1 MELVTLIKAGTPV
14 LVLGMLIFLERI
26 HTIIIVIQEDVSEIK
41 KGITWKETCRE
52 RHEDVDRRLANLERN
67 SGLNG
72 NR

>member
-1 MELVTLIKAGTPV
+1 MAFNKAGTPL

-72 NR
+72 KR